1 MNAAIQPDLE
11 KWTWV
16 GLWGRLQ
23 TRKLRSKDLDALF
36 WRVFLPL
43 MIPSG
48 ISGFFI
54 DAECA
59 MWDSGERMGL
69 TFVAPLL
76 LLPLGLL
83 SYCTARSSGV
93 PGKMW
98 AVFAPVIGAV
108 IVSLST
114 VGYFGWINTLSG
126 PVEPVQV
133 SGPIIEK
140 KKGMGTRFSGY
151 NYVVTVRFED
161 RPVCLNVSKGEYDA
175 VPLGAVYGR
184 EMRRGGFGY
193 FYQWK
198 RRSS

>member
-1 MNAAIQPDLE
+1 
-11 KWTWV
+11 
-16 GLWGRLQ
+16 
-23 TRKLRSKDLDALF
+23 
-36 WRVFLPL
+36 
-43 MIPSG
+43 
-48 ISGFFI
+48 
-54 DAECA
+54 
-59 MWDSGERMGL
+59 
-69 TFVAPLL
+69 
-76 LLPLGLL
+76 
-83 SYCTARSSGV
+83 
-93 PGKMW
+93 MW